1 MDTASIIL
9 IASIVVIV
17 LVTLGVFS
25 SARKRK

>member
-9 IASIVVIV
+9 ISSIVVIV
-17 LVTLGVFS
+17 LISLGVF